1 MVGDE
6 RRVTR
11 AESRPQRVLVVRC
24 PAWLA
29 ADQGH
34 QPGKDRQPGKGGPGR
49 AAGQDEAG
57 YPAAGPE
64 KSAFEQV
71 VNAVREFCPQ
81 VETVRSGICA
91 VSARGPARYFRG
103 EAELARKIAE
113 AVTCLGHD
121 CKVGIADGLYAALL
135 AAKVAG
141 TGSPAAEPAGR
152 AGPGSGR
159 AGPGSDRAPGS
170 GRAGEAGTDSVRPRD
185 GPGPAGA
192 AGEALPVVIVPHRA
206 SSAFLAPH
214 PVAVLGQPELTD
226 VLSRLGIRT
235 LGEFAALPEGEVEN
249 RFGSHGLSAHRL
261 ARGLDPRPLAVQPPP
276 ADLSVQIEFDPA
288 ARQSEPVVFAAKS
301 LASQLHARL
310 AASGLVCVRI
320 QVQVICADGQ
330 EITRSWRHDG
340 LLSELAVAERVRWQ
354 LDGWRPDQHDG
365 VPESDRSAGHLAA
378 DLVPAELVPA
388 ELEPAELERSDLV
401 PAELEPAELEPA
413 ELVPAELVPAE
424 LERGDLVPAELE
436 RGDLVPGET
445 DAGVSDA
452 GVTDGRVG
460 AVAGRYG
467 PDHDA
472 DLDGGTASGGVVLLR
487 LIPDQLVHDQGRQLG
502 LWGEA
507 LVSGRVAR
515 AAVRVQAMLGHA
527 AVRQPLLAGGRGPA
541 EQALL
546 VPFGDAQIPRLPT
559 DRPWPGKLPAP
570 APTTVYPVPR
580 PVGVTD
586 STGEP
591 VTVTGRGQPSGSPA
605 RLSMAAGASVAITAW
620 TGPWPVNERWWDPV
634 HACRKARFQLVTED
648 GGAWLA
654 VVKDGRWLI
663 EASYD

>member
-378 DLVPAELVPA
+378 DLVPA
-388 ELEPAELERSDLV
+388 DLV
-401 PAELEPAELEPA
+401 PAELEPAEPEPG
-413 ELVPAELVPAE
+413 ELVPAE
-424 LERGDLVPAELE
+424 LER
-436 RGDLVPGET
+436 GET

-507 LVSGRVAR
+507 LVSDRVAR

-634 HACRKARFQLVTED
+634 HACRKTRFQLVTED